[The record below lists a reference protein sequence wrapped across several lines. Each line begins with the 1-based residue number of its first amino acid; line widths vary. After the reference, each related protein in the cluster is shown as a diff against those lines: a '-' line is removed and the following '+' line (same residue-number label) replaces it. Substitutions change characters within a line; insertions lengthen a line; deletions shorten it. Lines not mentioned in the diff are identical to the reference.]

1 MKKFLLSLA
10 AISLGVVANAGPV
23 VFDFAAVEG
32 SENLYGL
39 MPVYDGTN
47 NSPYLGT
54 DTNVATQEGITITFN
69 GEAENS
75 WRLWTGGIRAY
86 NRTPSPT
93 FTVASING
101 ADITG
106 IELTL
111 GSQASFSVEGEEGNV
126 TSWTGNAN
134 SVTFTYTGS
143 GNKDLQKVTVYT
155 GGETP
160 NVPTVPEAPTG
171 VISVAE
177 ALEYILA
184 GGEDQITVK
193 GVVTKVTNFNANYGS
208 ITYYIADEGVDN
220 ELQVYGGLG
229 LNGEKF
235 TSQSDVVAGAK
246 VEVQGK
252 VKLYNSTP
260 EFDSNSILL
269 SYEAPANAPVV
280 PTFPETTMTVSQALA
295 LMAEGATGQATV
307 KGIITRIQEIST
319 SYGNAT
325 YFIGDTADAEE
336 TLEVYRGYSLN
347 GEKFT
352 SENEIAVGG
361 TVTVS
366 GSLVNYNG
374 TLEFTTGSKIL
385 EYTAP
390 EGTEPEP
397 VVTRINEVTNGVT
410 LEVTATVMAQSSRG
424 LILANETGAILYY
437 NNNVDLT
444 TYPIGTVVDVKGVV
458 SVHETGYQLTNTAT
472 LTVTGSTE
480 VTYPTPM
487 ECDATTAEQILADK
501 NVYIASYI
509 TGVGTLVITGN
520 YYNINIPGF
529 ENGQGSLLTPAPALA
544 ESLVDGKTYQ
554 FTGYYLY
561 VSSGKY
567 LNMMLVKAEE
577 VASDEPGQEPEPT
590 PEFTGK
596 SVTFDFTDPTSL
608 KATLDGQSI
617 DFNDDD
623 ATEYD
628 LAGVTIYNDIISINS
643 TASEEAS
650 TMPRLYLGSGN
661 NAGWTYRFY
670 KNNTI
675 TISAHDGYKIEGIVF
690 EATNLGNASVL
701 FTGNGQFKNNVWTAY
716 ENSNVTEVVITKSES
731 GNNPTISTMTVY
743 YLDDPTNGVN
753 EIANDL
759 NAPVEYF
766 NLQGQKVLNPSNG
779 IFIIRQGNKTSKVVI
794 R

>member
-1 MKKFLLSLA
+1 MKNFLLSLA
-10 AISLGVVANAGPV
+10 TISFGVVANAGTV

-54 DTNVATQEGITITFN
+54 ETNVATQEGITITFN
-69 GEAENS
+69 GDAGNS
-75 WRLWTGGIRAY
+75 WRLWSGGIRAY

-143 GNKDLQKVTVYT
+143 GNKDLQKVTVHT

-208 ITYYIADEGVDN
+208 ITYYIADEDIDN

-235 TSQSDVVAGAK
+235 TAQSDVVAGAK

-280 PTFPETTMTVSQALA
+280 PTFPETTMTVSEALA

-307 KGIITRIQEIST
+307 KGIITSIQEIST

-325 YFIGDTADAEE
+325 YFIGDTCDAEE
-336 TLEVYRGYSLN
+336 TLEVYRGYGLN

-352 SENEIAVGG
+352 STDEIAVGG
-361 TVTVS
+361 TVIIS

-397 VVTRINEVTNGVT
+397 
-410 LEVTATVMAQSSRG
+410 
-424 LILANETGAILYY
+424 
-437 NNNVDLT
+437 
-444 TYPIGTVVDVKGVV
+444 
-458 SVHETGYQLTNTAT
+458 
-472 LTVTGSTE
+472 
-480 VTYPTPM
+480 
-487 ECDATTAEQILADK
+487 
-501 NVYIASYI
+501 
-509 TGVGTLVITGN
+509 
-520 YYNINIPGF
+520 
-529 ENGQGSLLTPAPALA
+529 
-544 ESLVDGKTYQ
+544 
-554 FTGYYLY
+554 
-561 VSSGKY
+561 
-567 LNMMLVKAEE
+567 
-577 VASDEPGQEPEPT
+577 EPT
-590 PEFTGK
+590 PEFKGE
-596 SVTFDFTDPTSL
+596 SVTFDFTKPTSL
-608 KATLDGQSI
+608 KATLDGGSI

-675 TISAHDGYKIEGIVF
+675 TISAHAGYKIEGIVF